1 MADGSVQSAK
11 LSIGNPT
18 HNAVGRLAAGEWLND
33 VQVRWTAKTLGKHR
47 VGPRTWLVC
56 DRPDRPGRGTW
67 EFRYMIAGKARTM
80 GLGPYP
86 TVGLGEARRK
96 AEAAEKQLA
105 NGTDPLSERQLQKAA
120 AAAEAAKAISFRE
133 FAERHVNSHASGW
146 RNPKHKQQWRNT
158 LATYAYPVIGD
169 LPPAAITTEHVLQVL
184 RPIWNDKPETASRL
198 RGRIETVLDAAK
210 VSRLR
215 EGENPAVWRG
225 HLAFMLPK
233 KSKIRAVEHH
243 AALEWREIPAFMA
256 QLGIQNGTGCLALQF
271 AILTAARSGEVR
283 GALWSEVDFN
293 AAVWTVPASRM
304 KAAKEHRVPLSAD
317 ALAIL
322 RNMQERKDGSGLIF
336 PGMKRGTPL
345 SDMSLGAVLRRMGR
359 GNLTVHGFRSTFRD
373 WAGETGAPDD
383 IAEAALAH
391 TVRDKTQ
398 AAYQR
403 GDLLNRR
410 RKLMDAWC
418 EYCFSDKLGGCTR
431 YRSKD

>member
-1 MADGSVQSAK
+1 MADSLEQPAIRLDGKKA
-11 LSIGNPT
+11 N
-18 HNAVGRLAAGEWLND
+18 NAAGRLAAGLWLND
-33 VQVRWTAKTLGKHR
+33 VQVRQTAKTLGKHR

-56 DRPDRPGRGTW
+56 DRPDRPGRGSW
-67 EFRYMIAGKARTM
+67 EFRYMIAGKARSM

-86 TVGLGEARRK
+86 TVGVGEARQK

-105 NGTDPLSERQLQKAA
+105 NGTDPLSERQVHKAA

-133 FAERHVNSHASGW
+133 FAERHVNSHETGW
-146 RNPKHKQQWRNT
+146 RNPKHRQQWRNT

-169 LPPAAITTEHVLQVL
+169 LPLAAITTEHVLQVL

-215 EGENPAVWRG
+215 EGDNPAVWRG

-233 KSKIRAVEHH
+233 KSKVRAVKHH
-243 AALEWREIPAFMA
+243 AALDWRDIPAFMA
-256 QLGIQNGTGCLALQF
+256 QLWRQNGTGSLALRF

-283 GALWSEVDFN
+283 GAQWNEIDLN

-322 RNMQERKDGSGLIF
+322 GLMQERQDGSGLIF
-336 PGMKRGTPL
+336 PGMKRGMPL
-345 SDMSLGAVLRRMGR
+345 SDMSLGAALRRMGR
-359 GNLTVHGFRSTFRD
+359 GDLTTHGFRSTFRD
-373 WAGETGAPDD
+373 WAGETGKPDD

-403 GDLLNRR
+403 GDLLDRR

-418 EYCFSDKLGGCTR
+418 EYCSDNLGND
-431 YRSKD
+431 SADEA